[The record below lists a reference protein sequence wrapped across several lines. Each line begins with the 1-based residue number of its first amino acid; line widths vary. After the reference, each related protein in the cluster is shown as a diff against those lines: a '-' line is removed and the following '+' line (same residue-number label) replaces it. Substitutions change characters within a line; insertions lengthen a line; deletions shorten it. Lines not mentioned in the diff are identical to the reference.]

1 MTSPT
6 IGDVVRQGD
15 IAAVYQPIV
24 DLQTGDVVAYEA
36 LARGPV
42 GSGLERPD
50 RLFAAAR
57 EAGLLAELDWA
68 CRAAA
73 VEGALARRLRP
84 PLGLFVNVEPAVLA
98 TRSPT
103 HLLPLWEEALRSLRV
118 TVEVTERALV
128 DDPAGLLAA
137 VARARELGWSVALDD
152 VGAHPDSVALMP
164 FLQPDVIKLDLS
176 LVQGRPDREVAK
188 VVNAVLA
195 QAEATGARILA
206 EGVETEEHLA
216 VALATSASLG
226 QGWYFGRP
234 QPVLPTLD
242 SPETPL
248 EFSGGPRLERQRTP
262 FELVAGDRKA
272 IAPKRVMQAMSL
284 HLERNAF
291 VLPER
296 PVILSTFQDVGF
308 FTADT
313 RRRYAALS
321 RTAAFVAAMGV
332 GIPPEPE
339 PGVRGADLAPD
350 TRLRG
355 EWNVV
360 VVGPHFASALSG
372 HDLGDGGDD
381 DARRFEYAITHERR
395 CVLTVARR
403 LMTEVV
409 PAAAGEPIMGLT

>member
-1 MTSPT
+1 
-6 IGDVVRQGD
+6 
-15 IAAVYQPIV
+15 
-24 DLQTGDVVAYEA
+24 
-36 LARGPV
+36 
-42 GSGLERPD
+42 
-50 RLFAAAR
+50 
-57 EAGLLAELDWA
+57 
-68 CRAAA
+68 
-73 VEGALARRLRP
+73 
-84 PLGLFVNVEPAVLA
+84 VNVEPAVLA
-98 TRSPT
+98 TRSPA
-103 HLLPLWEEALRSLRV
+103 HLRPLLDEALRSLRV

-128 DDPAGLLAA
+128 AHPAGLLAA
-137 VARARELGWSVALDD
+137 VARTRELGWTVALDD
-152 VGAHPDSVALMP
+152 VGAHPDSLALMP
-164 FLQPDVIKLDLS
+164 FLQPDVIKLDLR

-216 VALATSASLG
+216 VALATSASLA

-234 QPVLPTLD
+234 QPTFTTLD
-242 SPETPL
+242 PPEAPL
-248 EFSGGPRLERQRTP
+248 EFGGGPRLERQRTP
-262 FELVAGDRKA
+262 FELMADDRRA
-272 IAPKRVMQAMSL
+272 VAPKRVMRAMSL

-321 RTAAFVAAMGV
+321 RTSAFVAAMGV

-360 VVGPHFASALSG
+360 VVGPHFAGALSG
-372 HDLGDGGDD
+372 HDMGDDGDD
-381 DARRFEYAITHERR
+381 DARRFEYAITHERGR
-395 CVLTVARR
+395 VLAAARR

-409 PAAAGEPIMGLT
+409 PMSAGEGIMG